1 MITQGIKRK
10 NSRLVWVDPF
20 FVEVADNY
28 RQRVKS
34 EFGFDLPRTNVTKQ
48 MADVFHKM
56 LNVNGLPGFKT
67 KTDKIGHVKRK
78 TLFCE
83 WEFDL

>member
-1 MITQGIKRK
+1 MNGIKRK

-20 FVEVADNY
+20 LVEVADDY
-28 RQRVKS
+28 RRKVKND
-34 EFGFDLPRTNVTKQ
+34 FGFDLPRTNVTKQ

-56 LNVNGLPGFKT
+56 LNINGLPGFKT
-67 KTDKIGHVKRK
+67 KTDKIGHVKKK

-83 WEFDL
+83 WEFEL